1 MCRKDFFV
9 FCFVPGRFF
18 RRQSRLGEDGLY
30 EAPTNITFDSLEGA
44 EALGSVDE
52 QVFFRERTP

>member
-18 RRQSRLGEDGLY
+18 RRQSRLCEDGLY
-30 EAPTNITFDSLEGA
+30 KAPANITFDGLESA
-44 EALGSVDE
+44 EAPGSVDE